1 MSVLSAR
8 ARQARQAVPSRGR
21 LRYAFAMTWRP
32 ELDDIAERRQ
42 AALSLGGEERVARH
56 RAAGKLTVRERIA
69 GVVDAG
75 SFEEIGSLT
84 GFPEYDEQGRLAS
97 FTPANVVCGTARI
110 DGRPVFVTGDDFTVR
125 GGANDGGRATKFTF
139 AETFA
144 RRWRIPLVRLVD
156 GTGGG
161 GSVKNLETLGRMSL
175 PDVPQFTEVLA
186 ALAEVPVVALGLGS
200 VAGMG
205 AARVCASHYSMMVRG
220 TSQLFA
226 AGPPV
231 VARVGAALT
240 KEELGGSAIHAR
252 NGTIDDE
259 VGSEQDA
266 FARARRFL
274 SYLPNSVH
282 ELPPRAECD
291 DPADRRGEALLDAV
305 PRNER
310 RVYKMRPILEEV
322 FDRGSLFETGRAWGN
337 SVITGLARLDGWPVA
352 VLASDPYYY
361 AGAWT
366 SDACRKAV
374 RLVDLAQTFRLP
386 VVHLVDIPGFYIG
399 REAEA
404 SGVMRFGT
412 QALAAIRQSTVPWCA
427 IIVRKA
433 FGMAGLA
440 QRNGSP
446 SFLRYA
452 WPSGRWGSLP
462 IAGGVDAAYR
472 AVIEAAPDP
481 AAKRAEIEHKLE
493 AIQSPARAAEVFG
506 IEEIIDPRATRS
518 YLCRFAT
525 LAAPLRDQGAGK
537 FAYRP

>member
-1 MSVLSAR
+1 
-8 ARQARQAVPSRGR
+8 
-21 LRYAFAMTWRP
+21 MTWRP
-32 ELDDIAERRQ
+32 ELDDIAQRRK
-42 AALSLGGEERVARH
+42 AAQELGGKERVDKH

-69 GVVDAG
+69 AVVDEG
-75 SFEEIGSLT
+75 SFEEVGGLA
-84 GFPEYDEQGRLAS
+84 GFPQYDEQGRLVQ
-97 FTPANVVCGTARI
+97 FTPANVVCGTARV
-110 DGRPVFVTGDDFTVR
+110 DGRNVFVTGDDFTVR
-125 GGANDGGRATKFTF
+125 GGASDGGRQTKFSF

-161 GSVKNLETLGRMSL
+161 GSVKNLETMGRMNL

-186 ALAEVPVVALGLGS
+186 ALSEVPVVALGLGS

-205 AARVCASHYSMMVRG
+205 AARVCGSHYSLMVRG

-231 VARVGAALT
+231 VARVGATLT
-240 KEELGGSAIHAR
+240 KEELGGSTIHAR

-259 VGSEQDA
+259 VATEAEA

-274 SYLPNSVH
+274 SYLPSSVH
-282 ELPPRAECD
+282 ELPPRAASD
-291 DPADRRGEALLDAV
+291 DPVDRRGEALLDAV

-310 RVYKMRPILEEV
+310 RVYKMRPILDEV
-322 FDRGSLFETGRAWGN
+322 VDRGSFFEIGRAWGN

-366 SDACRKAV
+366 ADACRKAV
-374 RLVDLAQTFRLP
+374 RLVDLAQTFHLP
-386 VVHLVDIPGFYIG
+386 VVHFVDIPGFYIG
-399 REAEA
+399 KEAEE

-412 QALAAIRQSTVPWCA
+412 QALAAVRQSTVPWCA
-427 IIVRKA
+427 VIVRKA
-433 FGMAGLA
+433 FGMAALA

-446 SFLRYA
+446 SFLRCA
-452 WPSGRWGSLP
+452 WPSARWGSLP

-481 AAKRAEIEHKLE
+481 AAKRAEIEAKLE
-493 AIQSPARAAEVFG
+493 AVQSPLRTAEVFG
-506 IEEIIDPRATRS
+506 VEEIIDPRDTRA
-518 YLCRFAT
+518 YMCRFANM
-525 LAAPLRDQGAGK
+525 AAPLRDQPAGR